1 MFNFFNS
8 KKNTSIEDQESLSKN
23 VITVTLKESQIRSEK
38 LMDFPFKPKLVL
50 GFISPE
56 LNFESVAFKLKDTF
70 QKGTFL
76 ILSTTAG
83 ELCNFDRNKPTKN
96 LYSQNN
102 AGCGDNIV
110 LMIFDENMIE
120 DVYVSSIDLKSEDIA
135 SSSLSVQERIK
146 RIESEVQRIKV
157 PFKINHEDTLGYT
170 LIDGLSASESFFME
184 AVYNVGKF
192 PCLLVGGSAG
202 GKLDFKNTYIY
213 NNQRVLRHCA
223 IITFIKFKP
232 NYRFGIFKSQNFQK
246 TATHFSVLSADPI
259 NRKVL
264 AFLDKKTNT
273 HTNSVDAL
281 CKHFNCTINELEQK
295 LSDYSFGIEVN
306 NDIYVRS
313 IAAIDRENKT
323 IQFYCDIET
332 GEELLLLKRNNFI
345 KTTTDDYKEF
355 IKNKPKSLGAIFN
368 DCILRRL
375 LNNEELNN
383 LNIFDDVPVA
393 GFSTFGELLG
403 ININQTLTAIFFY
416 KINNHESFKDDYIDN
431 FVQKYAEFKSYFLIR
446 KINRQMMIDGIHKSM
461 LIQLQKS
468 IPVIQTIKDS
478 IFDAISSINQI
489 QEQLTHFTV
498 QFGTFSNNIEKSNES
513 NAHLANEAQN
523 LSTYVNDIRSVLGII
538 SDIADQTN
546 LLALNAAIEAAR
558 AGEHGRGFA
567 VVADEVRKL
576 AERTQKSLS
585 DTNVSVSTIV
595 QAVENIN
602 GVMTTINSTLS
613 GLAEESITLSESM
626 NELSNKSLEVSQN
639 LQTKTSLTQEFDNEI
654 KELSTYE
661 KILEILDK

>member
-1 MFNFFNS
+1 MLNFFSS
-8 KKNTSIEDQESLSKN
+8 KKTSEDRNIESFSNNILT
-23 VITVTLKESQIRSEK
+23 ITIKEAEIKSQK
-38 LMDFPFKPKLVL
+38 LQNLPFKPKLVL

-56 LNFESVAFKLKDTF
+56 LNFESTSLKLKETF
-70 QKGTFL
+70 QNDTVL

-83 ELCNFDRNKPTKN
+83 ELCNFDNTNPITN
-96 LYSQNN
+96 LYSQSN
-102 AGCGDNIV
+102 AGSGDNIV
-110 LMIFDENMIE
+110 LMLFNEKMIE
-120 DVYVSSIDLKSEDIA
+120 NIHIGTIALKSEDIA
-135 SSSLSVQERIK
+135 SSSLNVQERIEK
-146 RIESEVQRIKV
+146 IENEIKKVNV

-202 GKLDFKNTYIY
+202 GKLDFQNTYIY
-213 NNQRVLRHCA
+213 NNQKVLRHCA

-246 TATHFSVLSADPI
+246 TSTQFSILSANPI
-259 NRKVL
+259 NRQVS
-264 AFLDKKTNT
+264 AVLDKQTNT

-281 CKHFNCTINELEQK
+281 CQHFNCTINEVEEK
-295 LSDYSFGIEVN
+295 LTDYTFGIEVN

-313 IAAIDRENKT
+313 IAAIDKDNKT

-345 KTTTDDYKEF
+345 NTTTDDYKEF
-355 IKNKPKSLGAIFN
+355 IKNKPKSIGAIFN

-446 KINRQMMIDGIHKSM
+446 KINRQIMISGIHKSM
-461 LIQLQKS
+461 LIQMKKS

-478 IFDAISSINQI
+478 IFEAITSINQI
-489 QEQLTHFTV
+489 QEQLGQFTT
-498 QFGTFSNNIEKSNES
+498 QFSTFSNKIEKSTES
-513 NAHLANEAQN
+513 NANLALEAQN
-523 LSTYVNDIRSVLGII
+523 LSSYVDEIRSVLGII

-576 AERTQKSLS
+576 AERTQKSLQ

-595 QAVENIN
+595 QAVENMN
-602 GVMTTINSTLS
+602 GVMTGINHTLS
-613 GLAEESITLSESM
+613 DISNESIALSESM
-626 NELSNKSLEVSQN
+626 NGLSTKSHEVSNQ
-639 LQTKTSLTQEFDNEI
+639 LQEKTHLAEDFDNEI
-654 KELSTYE
+654 TELNTYE
-661 KILEILDK
+661 KTLEILDK

>member
-1 MFNFFNS
+1 MLNFFSS
-8 KKNTSIEDQESLSKN
+8 KKTSEDRNIESFSNNILTITIKEAEIKSQKLQNLSFN
-23 VITVTLKESQIRSEK
+23 
-38 LMDFPFKPKLVL
+38 PKLVL
-50 GFISPE
+50 GFISPK
-56 LNFESVAFKLKDTF
+56 LNFESTSLKLKETF
-70 QKGTFL
+70 QNDTVL

-83 ELCNFDRNKPTKN
+83 ELCNFDNTSPIKN

-102 AGCGDNIV
+102 AGSGDNIV
-110 LMIFDENMIE
+110 LMLFNEKMIE
-120 DVYVSSIDLKSEDIA
+120 DIHIGTIALKSEDIA
-135 SSSLSVQERIK
+135 SSSLNVQERIEH
-146 RIESEVQRIKV
+146 IENEVQRINI

-246 TATHFSVLSADPI
+246 TATHFSVLSADPL
-259 NRKVL
+259 NRKVS

-446 KINRQMMIDGIHKSM
+446 KINRQIMISGIHKSM
-461 LIQLQKS
+461 LIQMKKS

-478 IFDAISSINQI
+478 IFEAITSINQI
-489 QEQLTHFTV
+489 QEQLGHFTT
-498 QFGTFSNNIEKSNES
+498 QFTTFSNKIEKSTES
-513 NAHLANEAQN
+513 NANLALEAQN
-523 LSTYVNDIRSVLGII
+523 LSSYVDEIRSVLGII

-576 AERTQKSLS
+576 AERTQKSLQ

-595 QAVENIN
+595 QAVENMN
-602 GVMTTINSTLS
+602 GVMTGINHTLS
-613 GLAEESITLSESM
+613 DISNESIALSESM
-626 NELSNKSLEVSQN
+626 NGLSTKSHEVSN
-639 LQTKTSLTQEFDNEI
+639 HLQEKTHLADDFDNEI
-654 KELSTYE
+654 KELNTYE
-661 KILEILDK
+661 KTLEILDK